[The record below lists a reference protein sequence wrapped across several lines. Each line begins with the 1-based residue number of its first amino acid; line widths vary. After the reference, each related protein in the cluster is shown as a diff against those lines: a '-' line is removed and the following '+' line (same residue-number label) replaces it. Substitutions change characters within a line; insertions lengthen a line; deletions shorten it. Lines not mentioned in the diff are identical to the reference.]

1 MAAPLLVLGAAG
13 LAAGGLY
20 LATKKDD
27 DHPELQGSKHV
38 SPDGVPV
45 KVVVPTSAPRP
56 RLSVTQVPIAGQ
68 NASVIA
74 SSGTGKTYVPPTAVK
89 SYQTPG
95 RLDLLPTVITPT
107 GGSSLAVMTLADIQ
121 NALNT
126 LGFGPVV
133 VDGKTGPK
141 TQQAIMA
148 FQDRNG
154 LQVDGIAGKNT
165 MNQLQHALAN
175 LAATPRRAAI
185 GAHPAVVNANAL
197 NARPGCSRSLGRRLH
212 HRLRRGRQPKDAG
225 HRQHG
230 RHNRN
235 RRRFLVPWVG
245 RE

>member
-1 MAAPLLVLGAAG
+1 MVAPLLVVGAAG

-27 DHPELQGSKHV
+27 DHPELQGSKHL

-74 SSGTGKTYVPPTAVK
+74 SSGVGKSYVPTAAGK

-95 RLDLLPTVITPT
+95 KLDLLPTVITPT
-107 GGSSLAVMTLADIQ
+107 GWSSLAVMTTADIQ

-133 VDGKTGPK
+133 VDGKVDQK
-141 TQQAIMA
+141 TNQAIMA

-165 MNQLQHALAN
+165 CQQLHHALAN
-175 LAATPRRAAI
+175 PAAPPRKAAI
-185 GAHPAVVNANAL
+185 GAHPAVVNANAST
-197 NARPGCSRSLGRRLH
+197 PGQVAAVASGVASGIAYA
-212 HRLRRGRQPKDAG
+212 AG
-225 HRQHG
+225 ANQKTQDTNNTAG
-230 RHNRN
+230 AIA
-235 RRRFLVPWVG
+235 
-245 RE
+245 